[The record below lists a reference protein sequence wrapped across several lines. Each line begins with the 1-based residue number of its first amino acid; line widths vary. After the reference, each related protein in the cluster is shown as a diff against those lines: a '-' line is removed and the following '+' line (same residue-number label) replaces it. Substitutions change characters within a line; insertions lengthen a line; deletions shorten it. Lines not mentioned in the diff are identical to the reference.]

1 LYIYKKRWDSHVLK
15 IKRKNNLM
23 VLLGLYKKTSIIKSL
38 LLLIRYAYLDL
49 TEVELKLL
57 TLKNVTI
64 ATTRLTGTRR
74 DDGIETT
81 GVELIV
87 QKRINSGSGGTGSQL
102 LFNAVGLLF
111 SLLLLYLLMNIPIYI
126 IYIHIFIVLTAA
138 ASPAFF
144 LPRAMA

>member
-1 LYIYKKRWDSHVLK
+1 
-15 IKRKNNLM
+15 M

-87 QKRINSGSGGTGSQL
+87 QERINGSSGGTGSQL

-126 IYIHIFIVLTAA
+126 IYPFIYYLQQRLHQPSSYREQWRSET
-138 ASPAFF
+138 
-144 LPRAMA
+144 RTIDGKE

>member
-1 LYIYKKRWDSHVLK
+1 
-15 IKRKNNLM
+15 M

-64 ATTRLTGTRR
+64 ATARLTGTRR

-87 QKRINSGSGGTGSQL
+87 QERINGSSSGTSSQL

-111 SLLLLYLLMNIPIYI
+111 SLLLLIYI
-126 IYIHIFIVLTAA
+126 F
-138 ASPAFF
+138 
-144 LPRAMA
+144 

>member
-1 LYIYKKRWDSHVLK
+1 LDYKRTIFRLAHIQRKLLSHFL
-15 IKRKNNLM
+15 
-23 VLLGLYKKTSIIKSL
+23 
-38 LLLIRYAYLDL
+38 AYLDL

-64 ATTRLTGTRR
+64 ATARLTGTRR

>member
-1 LYIYKKRWDSHVLK
+1 MENIVS
-15 IKRKNNLM
+15 
-23 VLLGLYKKTSIIKSL
+23 
-38 LLLIRYAYLDL
+38 YLDL
-49 TEVELKLL
+49 TEVEFKLL

-64 ATTRLTGTRR
+64 ATARLTGTRR

-87 QKRINSGSGGTGSQL
+87 QERINGSSGGTGSQL

-111 SLLLLYLLMNIPIYI
+111 SLLLLYVLMNIPIYI
-126 IYIHIFIVLTAA
+126 IYPFIVLTAA

>member
-1 LYIYKKRWDSHVLK
+1 LNGQYYP
-15 IKRKNNLM
+15 
-23 VLLGLYKKTSIIKSL
+23 
-38 LLLIRYAYLDL
+38 YLDL

-87 QKRINSGSGGTGSQL
+87 QERINGSSGGTSSQL
-102 LFNAVGLLF
+102 LFNAVGLLLN
-111 SLLLLYLLMNIPIYI
+111 LLLLYLLINYAFTTLHFIQIY
-126 IYIHIFIVLTAA
+126 LQ
-138 ASPAFF
+138 
-144 LPRAMA
+144 

>member
-1 LYIYKKRWDSHVLK
+1 
-15 IKRKNNLM
+15 M

-87 QKRINSGSGGTGSQL
+87 QERINGSSSGTSSQL

-111 SLLLLYLLMNIPIYI
+111 SLLLLIYI
-126 IYIHIFIVLTAA
+126 F
-138 ASPAFF
+138 
-144 LPRAMA
+144 